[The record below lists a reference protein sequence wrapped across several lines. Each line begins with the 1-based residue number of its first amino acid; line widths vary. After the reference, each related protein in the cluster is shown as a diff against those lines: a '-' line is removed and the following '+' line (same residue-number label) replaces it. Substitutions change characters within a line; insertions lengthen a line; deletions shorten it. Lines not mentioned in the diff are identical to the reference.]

1 MLVTWDFLHFALR
14 QGRVRRD
21 IKWRNLHTKCLLH
34 KLKNQPQH
42 NHQPLSVLGYKV
54 MVVKNVL
61 LKIIRLFLFEQ
72 NETLQRLIVMTQLKL
87 FLWNTWK
94 EKFNIDCMSECIIIS
109 FLYTLSIEI
118 QVKKTVFSLKVLITY
133 LCLCSDV
140 IWRLPMKVKFAIAQP
155 SSHTAYHFT
164 HIIHILFILMT
175 VPCLKTAP
183 PF

>member
-1 MLVTWDFLHFALR
+1 MRFFAFWVETR
-14 QGRVRRD
+14 QSRD

-34 KLKNQPQH
+34 KLKNQPQL
-42 NHQPLSVLGYKV
+42 NHQPLPLSVLGYKV
-54 MVVKNVL
+54 MVVKNFL
-61 LKIIRLFLFEQ
+61 LKIIRLFMFEQ
-72 NETLQRLIVMTQLKL
+72 NETMQRLIVMTQLKL
-87 FLWNTWK
+87 FLWKTWK
-94 EKFNIDCMSECIIIS
+94 EKFNIDCMSKCIIIS
-109 FLYTLSIEI
+109 FLYPLSIEI
-118 QVKKTVFSLKVLITY
+118 QVKKTSLSFKVLITY
-133 LCLCSDV
+133 CCLCSDV